1 MINVL
6 KAVAKWFEAFFS
18 YQGKTT
24 DNIDK
29 KWEKLPTLSEYTAKY
44 PEFSDANGQSVKC
57 RFCGSS
63 NIKYQP
69 LFHSR
74 DRREKHFCS
83 LCKRSLYKSYA
94 DF

>member
-1 MINVL
+1 MDLI
-6 KAVAKWFEAFFS
+6 KALSKWFEAFFS

-24 DNIDK
+24 DNIDS
-29 KWEKLPTLSEYTAKY
+29 KWEKLPTLSEYMVAY
-44 PEFSDANGQSVKC
+44 PESSDANGQTVKC
-57 RFCGSS
+57 RFCNSS
-63 NIKYQP
+63 KISYQP

-83 LCKRSLYKSYA
+83 SCKRSLYKSYA